1 MAQSCF
7 DVAFWRKFIAFYR
20 AGLFLY
26 EAMGFLKFIRRPPS
40 ISEERDWERENIRSK
55 TERYLQTNPMDRF
68 ETDEQWRAKVLA
80 IESALLGIKGLTLD
94 IGGNTAGEA
103 TVLAQ
108 RGLRIVVSDIN
119 EYALD
124 VSRQRVSKFGLR
136 SPWFI
141 ACDAHRLPF
150 ADASFS
156 AVTVIEALHHFTD
169 YGQALREIHRILKPG
184 GRLYSTEPNALNPLR
199 RASEIRDRLRGTIEK
214 SFTAG
219 QLRQL
224 CRDAG
229 FAKVDVSPFAIGRS
243 SWKLKEVPVYRRPL
257 AQFHGWLAVN
267 APRFFAGHA
276 IIAEKIGALMCDLSA
291 EPFTFLRCPRTGTPL
306 RLDSATGRWTGDGG
320 FSYPDLEGIPVLI
333 SEDATTGA

>member
-1 MAQSCF
+1 MS
-7 DVAFWRKFIAFYR
+7 
-20 AGLFLY
+20 
-26 EAMGFLKFIRRPPS
+26 GFLKFIRRPPS

-55 TERYLQTNPMDRF
+55 TERYLKTNPMDRF
-68 ETDEQWRAKVLA
+68 ETDEPWKAKVLA
-80 IESALLGIKGLTLD
+80 IESALAGIKGLTLD

-103 TVLAQ
+103 TVLSQ
-108 RGLRIVVSDIN
+108 RGSRIVVSDIN

-124 VSRQRVSKFGLR
+124 VSRQRVRKFGLK

-141 ACDAHRLPF
+141 ACDAHHLPF
-150 ADASFS
+150 EDASFS

-219 QLRQL
+219 QLRRL
-224 CRDAG
+224 CTEAG
-229 FAKVDVSPFAIGRS
+229 FAKVDVRPFAIGRS
-243 SWKLKEVPVYRRPL
+243 SWKLKEVPLYRRPL

-267 APRFFAGHA
+267 VPGIFAGHA
-276 IIAEKIGALMCDLSA
+276 ITAEKAGVLECDPAA
-291 EPFTFLRCPRTGTPL
+291 EPFTHLLCPRTGKPL
-306 RLDSATGRWTGDGG
+306 RLDAGSGRWTGEGG
-320 FSYPDLEGIPVLI
+320 FSYPDMDGIPVLI
-333 SEDATTGA
+333 DEDAAPAA